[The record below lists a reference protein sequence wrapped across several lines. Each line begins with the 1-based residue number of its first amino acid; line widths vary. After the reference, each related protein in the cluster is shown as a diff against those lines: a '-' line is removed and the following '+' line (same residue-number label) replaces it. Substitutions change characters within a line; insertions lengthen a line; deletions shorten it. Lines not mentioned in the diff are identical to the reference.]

1 MNRHTLDALAIFERC
16 MHIKPKT
23 IEMLDGGFTNIS
35 YLILANGEKYII
47 RIPGK
52 GTNEYICRADEIE
65 NMKRLSKT
73 GLLPRIFYSDSDSGI
88 IISSYVEDNEPF
100 KVEDI
105 GNRKKLKA
113 VCTALSSLHNSGILL
128 NNEFDII
135 ATKNHYIEVLD
146 EIGVDLP
153 KEVLSNTEKL
163 DEAVHYLFSKFPKQL
178 VPCHGDPK
186 LNNFLFS
193 RDRLYVIDWEYSGMV
208 DKYFDLVNLAMTNYL
223 TEEQEEQC
231 LRVYEECDS
240 KPFIKEKYIL
250 YKVITDYLWLY
261 WHLIK
266 LNQGEMVEY
275 NRKSWKNRLKRA
287 LDNLK
292 LAEEIR

>member
-1 MNRHTLDALAIFERC
+1 
-16 MHIKPKT
+16 
-23 IEMLDGGFTNIS
+23 
-35 YLILANGEKYII
+35 
-47 RIPGK
+47 
-52 GTNEYICRADEIE
+52 
-65 NMKRLSKT
+65 
-73 GLLPRIFYSDSDSGI
+73 
-88 IISSYVEDNEPF
+88 
-100 KVEDI
+100 
-105 GNRKKLKA
+105 
-113 VCTALSSLHNSGILL
+113 
-128 NNEFDII
+128 
-135 ATKNHYIEVLD
+135 
-146 EIGVDLP
+146 
-153 KEVLSNTEKL
+153 
-163 DEAVHYLFSKFPKQL
+163 
-178 VPCHGDPK
+178 
-186 LNNFLFS
+186 
-193 RDRLYVIDWEYSGMV
+193 MV

>member
-1 MNRHTLDALAIFERC
+1 MDRQTLNALGVFERC
-16 MHIKPKT
+16 MHIKPDT
-23 IEMLDGGFTNIS
+23 IERLDGGFTNIS
-35 YLILANGEKYII
+35 YLIIANGVKYII

-73 GLLPRIFYSDSDSGI
+73 GLLPRMIYADSDTGI
-88 IISSYVEDNEPF
+88 IISSFVEDNEPF
-100 KVEDI
+100 KIEDI
-105 GNRKKLKA
+105 GNRRKLKA
-113 VCTALSSLHNSGILL
+113 VCMALSSLHNSGILL

-135 ATKNHYIEVLD
+135 VVKNQYV
-146 EIGVDLP
+146 EILGEMGVDLP
-153 KEVLSNTEKL
+153 KEVLNSTKKL
-163 DEAVHYLFSKFPKQL
+163 DGAVHYLFNKYPKQL

-193 RDRLYVIDWEYSGMV
+193 GDRLYVIDWEYSGMV

-223 TEEQEEQC
+223 TEEQEEKC
-231 LRVYEECDS
+231 LHVYEECDFQ
-240 KPFIKEKYIL
+240 PFIKEKYIL

-266 LNQGEMVEY
+266 LYQGEMVEY
-275 NRKSWKNRLKRA
+275 NSRSWKNRLERA
-287 LDNLK
+287 LDNLE
-292 LAEEIR
+292 LAEELR